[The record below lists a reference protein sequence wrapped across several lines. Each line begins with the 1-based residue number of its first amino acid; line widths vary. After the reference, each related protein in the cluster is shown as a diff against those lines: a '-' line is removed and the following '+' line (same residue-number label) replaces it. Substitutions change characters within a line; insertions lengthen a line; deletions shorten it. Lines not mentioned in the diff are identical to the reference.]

1 MPVLYGLDANRRLVH
16 LVTIGDA
23 SFEEWRDA
31 LLGVFSNSSFRAG
44 FDFLSDR
51 RRGPA
56 MDRVFIERAA
66 DFAREHE
73 GEFGRCRW
81 AVVVADL
88 GADDAARLLTI
99 RAGLGLV
106 EVRYFFDI
114 GEARRWLLSET
125 AAAV

>member
-1 MPVLYGLDANRRLVH
+1 MPVLYGIDANRRLVH

-23 SFEEWRDA
+23 SFDEWRDA
-31 LLGVFSNSSFRAG
+31 LLGVFSNSSFRTG

-56 MDRVFIERAA
+56 PSRVFIERVAA
-66 DFAREHE
+66 FGRGHE
-73 GEFGRCRW
+73 DKFGRCRW

-106 EVRYFFDI
+106 EAMYFFDV
-114 GEARRWLLSET
+114 GEARRWLSE
-125 AAAV
+125 ARA

>member
-23 SFEEWRDA
+23 RFEEWRDA

-44 FDFLSDR
+44 FNFLSDR

-56 MDRVFIERAA
+56 MSRVFIERVAA
-66 DFAREHE
+66 FAREHE

-88 GADDAARLLTI
+88 GADDAARLLTS
-99 RAGLGLV
+99 RAGLGRV
-106 EVRYFFDI
+106 EVGYFFDI
-114 GEARRWLLSET
+114 EEARRWLLSE
-125 AAAV
+125 AAATV